1 MNQRLA
7 LILAVLVIASCTSGP
22 SSTNSSGPGPTDDS
36 GSGSTPTPSSGG
48 AEAPGNLTCWTA
60 PTSGTP
66 GEILFEDVTEE
77 MGLVEPLVGMYGH
90 SAAFGDVNGDDYPD
104 LAVGTFADRE
114 PEAYQLRGADG
125 PNPDQLLLSQPEL
138 VPETGWS
145 AELGRTSGAVF
156 ADLDGDGDE
165 DFLIIRHAGRSADSE
180 TPSRLYENVDG
191 VLQAHSEVLPPD
203 FRGRTP
209 AVADYDGDGLLDV
222 YVSEDNSGETG
233 GLLLRNAGSLEFEDV
248 TEGSGLEGI
257 LALSAAAG
265 DLNGDGLPDL
275 ATSTAVFLNQ
285 GAFGFVDVTPGDY
298 AAIPIGEEDD
308 AAGVALGDLN
318 RDGFTDIVIGQ
329 HYRAAVEFDS
339 EVPVRVFL
347 NSGGESPEFEDV
359 TGSAGVTPLPT
370 LAPHVDVADI
380 DNDSW
385 PDIVTSA
392 SAGDGSTLAVYR
404 NLGGADLAFEVSSGL
419 GSDQYWVGAPV
430 VDIDR
435 DGRLDAFAVEW
446 EPALP
451 SIMFRNAG
459 ESGHWLE
466 VSTSGSGRGV
476 GTVVEV
482 STNDGTMIGR
492 QEISAGGG
500 YASGHP
506 PVAHFGLGAET
517 VVDVRIVAPD
527 GTLTELP
534 GMLADQHLRWPEGC
548 SGGE

>member
-1 MNQRLA
+1 MNRRLP
-7 LILAVLVIASCTSGP
+7 ILLAALVIVSCTNTGL
-22 SSTNSSGPGPTDDS
+22 TDSSGPDPT
-36 GSGSTPTPSSGG
+36 GSGSSAGSSTTPTSGASEPSGS
-48 AEAPGNLTCWTA
+48 LTCWTA
-60 PTSGTP
+60 PTSGEP
-66 GEILFEDVTEE
+66 GSISFENVTEE
-77 MGLVEPLVGMYGH
+77 LGLVEPLVGMYGH
-90 SAAFGDVNGDDYPD
+90 SAAFGDVNADGFAD

-114 PEAYQLRGADG
+114 PEDYQVRGGTG
-125 PNPDQLLLSQPEL
+125 PNPDQLLMSQPEL
-138 VPETGWS
+138 TPVPGWS
-145 AELGRTSGAVF
+145 NELGRTSGAVF
-156 ADLDGDGDE
+156 ADLDGDGDD
-165 DFLIIRHAGRSADSE
+165 DFMIIRHAGRSADNE

-191 VLQAHSEVLPPD
+191 ALQPHSEVLPPD

-233 GLLLRNAGSLEFEDV
+233 GILLRNTGSLEFEDV
-248 TEGSGLEGI
+248 TEGSGLEGNF
-257 LALSAAAG
+257 ALSAAAG

-285 GAFGFVDVTPGDY
+285 GNLSFTDATPADY

-308 AAGVALGDLN
+308 AAGVTLGDLN
-318 RDGFTDIVIGQ
+318 RDDLTDIVVGQ

-347 NSGGESPEFEDV
+347 NAGGDLPAFDDV
-359 TGSAGVTPLPT
+359 TEAAGVAPLPT
-370 LAPHVDVADI
+370 LAPHVQVADI

-392 SAGDGSTLAVYR
+392 SAGDGATLAVYR
-404 NLGGADLAFEVSSGL
+404 NLGGPQLAFEVSEGL

-451 SIMFRNAG
+451 SIMFLNAG

-466 VSTSGSGRGV
+466 VSLGGPGRGV
-476 GTVVEV
+476 GSRIRVT
-482 STNDGTMIGR
+482 TADGASIGD
-492 QEISAGGG
+492 QEIGLGGG
-500 YASGHP
+500 YSSGRM
-506 PVAHFGLGAET
+506 PVAHFGLGAQT
-517 VVDVRIVAPD
+517 IVDVTITHPD
-527 GTLTELP
+527 GTLTTLP
-534 GMLADQHLRWPEGC
+534 EIAADQHIRWPDGC
-548 SGGE
+548 PNP